1 MKHLFTICLF
11 TLFSINTFGQNIIKD
26 SISQKYEASE
36 IVKLDSLKAEV
47 IFTRAKEWI
56 SLNYKSAKDV
66 IQLADKESLKII
78 VKGNFSSTLFMKEGF
93 ISHTLVLD
101 FKDGKMRYTYSNF
114 SYYSTGSGSM
124 DFESKNLGFKK
135 SIFKST
141 EKDIKT
147 SIDSLKKY
155 ILQNT
160 SKKND
165 W

>member
-1 MKHLFTICLF
+1 MKKLFTVCLF
-11 TLFSINTFGQNIIKD
+11 TLFSINTFGQSLVKD
-26 SISQKYEASE
+26 SVSQKYEASE
-36 IVKLDSLKAEV
+36 IIALDSLKADV
-47 IFTRAKEWI
+47 IFTKAKEWI
-56 SLNYKSAKDV
+56 VLNYKSAKDV

-78 VKGNFSSTLFMKEGF
+78 AKGNFRSTLFMKEGF

-114 SYYSTGSGSM
+114 SYYSSGSGNM
-124 DFESKNLGFKK
+124 NFESKSLGFKK

-147 SIDSLKKY
+147 SIDELKIY

-160 SKKND
+160 NKKSD